1 MSKKLIAKIYDKVKN
16 DILHPILENYHDDDV
31 KDKIQNAYDKCST
44 FYKYKKELN
53 KRNLMSEPT
62 QKVVV
67 EHVGFQFKN
76 GCPHYG
82 SIKEKVTLM
91 PIKQQIQ
98 TFLELPTILQQI
110 IENMTTLENDKTQL
124 RNFIQGKIWRE
135 IKQNFRKEDIVIPCF
150 IYHDDFEPDNA
161 LGSNAGS
168 NKIAAFYYSFP
179 VIPQHL
185 LSSPKYVFDA
195 LLFPSDLKLQHL
207 ESVLQPLIQ
216 EFRELEEDGIELNI
230 NGKKVRIF
238 IVASLLLGDN
248 LAQNEILGFSK
259 SFNSTLFCRFCKT
272 EKKISATKSTLQKEK
287 LRDTESYEE
296 DLHNKQNG
304 VLNNCPLNDLK
315 YFSPVNNCSC
325 DIMHDLFEGI
335 ARYDLGLYLHY
346 AIYEKKIFNLWTLNK
361 LKQEFDY
368 GYIEIG
374 NMGPEI
380 SETHIKNLCIMMS
393 ASEMK
398 TFLHFLPLMIGHLF
412 KDRLHEKV
420 WKLLL
425 QLVKIGDILVK
436 SSMSFNEVNDLQL
449 LISAYLK
456 DRLIMFKNNLK
467 PKHHFM
473 LHYGDCI
480 FNSGPLHYLM
490 CFPHE
495 QKNRVVK
502 KYSKVCHQRINLSWS
517 LMYKSVMSFNA
528 FVKEHSKGFPSNILY
543 DMKTK
548 PTTVEVL
555 LKKPYKT
562 LDLLQNSNKF
572 YVLNWIRYK
581 GTLYKRDFHIAL
593 KLDQIRCF
601 KIVDILKESE
611 LCYLVLEEFDIV
623 KYDIDT
629 LSYYVGE
636 SLNKFI
642 AKKVEDF
649 EHFPFNI
656 HATFEGQKAFRLK
669 YI

>member
-1 MSKKLIAKIYDKVKN
+1 LHSESSLSKKLIAKIYDKVKN

-238 IVASLLLGDN
+238 IVSSLLLGDN

-259 SFNSTLFCRFCKT
+259 SFNSTFFCRFCKT
-272 EKKISATKSTLQKEK
+272 EKKYQLQKVLFRK
-287 LRDTESYEE
+287 KNYEIQS
-296 DLHNKQNG
+296 HT
-304 VLNNCPLNDLK
+304 
-315 YFSPVNNCSC
+315 
-325 DIMHDLFEGI
+325 
-335 ARYDLGLYLHY
+335 
-346 AIYEKKIFNLWTLNK
+346 KKIYTTNK
-361 LKQEFDY
+361 
-368 GYIEIG
+368 
-374 NMGPEI
+374 M
-380 SETHIKNLCIMMS
+380 
-393 ASEMK
+393 
-398 TFLHFLPLMIGHLF
+398 
-412 KDRLHEKV
+412 V
-420 WKLLL
+420 LL
-425 QLVKIGDILVK
+425 
-436 SSMSFNEVNDLQL
+436 
-449 LISAYLK
+449 
-456 DRLIMFKNNLK
+456 
-467 PKHHFM
+467 
-473 LHYGDCI
+473 
-480 FNSGPLHYLM
+480 
-490 CFPHE
+490 
-495 QKNRVVK
+495 
-502 KYSKVCHQRINLSWS
+502 
-517 LMYKSVMSFNA
+517 
-528 FVKEHSKGFPSNILY
+528 
-543 DMKTK
+543 
-548 PTTVEVL
+548 TTVL
-555 LKKPYKT
+555 
-562 LDLLQNSNKF
+562 
-572 YVLNWIRYK
+572 
-581 GTLYKRDFHIAL
+581 
-593 KLDQIRCF
+593 
-601 KIVDILKESE
+601 
-611 LCYLVLEEFDIV
+611 
-623 KYDIDT
+623 
-629 LSYYVGE
+629 
-636 SLNKFI
+636 
-642 AKKVEDF
+642 
-649 EHFPFNI
+649 
-656 HATFEGQKAFRLK
+656 
-669 YI
+669 